1 MKTNEECLKNFI
13 DDYNMRLAESTLDNY
28 QKAIKKMLVNCDKL
42 FVEITSKD
50 IRDWVQDLG
59 TRYKPSTVRN
69 MLAGVKL
76 FYKYCL
82 EDELIKH
89 NPVASV
95 PYPEKEEELVHY
107 LQNDQLTELRKLVE
121 GRLQERAVIEVL
133 YTTGIRISE
142 MIALKMEDIVWSE
155 RIMHVRKGKGK
166 KDRIVLFTRSCE
178 EYLQA
183 YFKER
188 LDDLPFVFLNGTG
201 KAPINI
207 HYVQNNFRKYRKEL
221 GFHLTPHTLRH
232 TFAAHLAMKGMPLV
246 GIQALL
252 GHVKPE
258 YTQLYARLFNHAKK
272 QMYDE
277 WM

>member
-1 MKTNEECLKNFI
+1 MKTNDACLKNFI
-13 DDYNMRLAESTLDNY
+13 VDYNMRLEESTLNNY
-28 QKAIKKMLVNCDKL
+28 QKSIRKLMDHCDKP
-42 FVEITSKD
+42 FCENTSKD
-50 IRDWVQDLG
+50 IRNWVQHLG
-59 TRYKPSTVRN
+59 TSYNPSTVRN
-69 MLAGVKL
+69 MLAAVKL

-82 EDELIKH
+82 EEELIKY
-89 NPVASV
+89 NPVATV
-95 PYPEKEEELVHY
+95 PYPEKEEALPHY

-133 YTTGIRISE
+133 YTTGVRISE
-142 MIALKMEDIVWSE
+142 MAALKMEDIVWSE
-155 RIMHVRKGKGK
+155 RLMYVRKGKGN

-183 YFKER
+183 YLKER
-188 LDDLPFVFLNGTG
+188 LDNLPFVFLNVARTG
-201 KAPINI
+201 PINI
-207 HYVQNNFRKYRKEL
+207 KYVQKNFKKYRKEL
-221 GFHLTPHTLRH
+221 GIHLSPHTLRH

-252 GHVKPE
+252 GHVKQQD
-258 YTQLYARLFNHAKK
+258 TQRYARLFNDAKK